1 MFPFLII
8 NDMNQMKTK
17 IDADKVL
24 DELIKT
30 SSKCIE
36 IFGEKEEVR
45 EMRMN
50 EVKNE
55 LKMASEKIDLNDRK
69 VYTFSNGQKEEM
81 SNKVV
86 IDHPE
91 SLLNVNMIDIDSR
104 NRKNEVEID
113 FRFKYLD
120 EMMKYMAN
128 EFDINELNG
137 IEFVEF
143 CRELIEMNIPFKMD
157 IMNRIYNGSN
167 EYGVGWKNRSV
178 VVKRNEVQ
186 NDDKQVEVHV
196 SFLMKILNKFFRI
209 FKKRNEKKNTDTF
222 VIVNEYK
229 MMYDYMS
236 IKLSDMKYNDKDER
250 FEFVI
255 DNKYESIIQCFIK
268 FIEDGSSDY
277 NTLIE
282 HLDRRRVNEFVNEG
296 LIDMNNEDVHYFFF
310 PLYSPFLRNTIL
322 FGNEYDDKLRE
333 WVGDYKWR
341 LLYRAS
347 ENDYTAESFHEY
359 CDNKGPTLVII
370 KSDGGWLFGGYTTR
384 SWSGRSIYN
393 DMI

>member
-1 MFPFLII
+1 
-8 NDMNQMKTK
+8 MKTK

-24 DELIKT
+24 DELMKA
-30 SSKCIE
+30 SSSCIE
-36 IFGEKEEVR
+36 VFGEKEELDKMSV
-45 EMRMN
+45 N

-55 LKMASEKIDLNDRK
+55 LKIASEKIDLNDRK

-81 SNKVV
+81 SNEVV

-91 SLLNVNMIDIDSR
+91 CLLNVNMIDIDSR
-104 NRKNEVEID
+104 NDKNEIEID

-120 EMMKYMAN
+120 EMMKYVAN
-128 EFDINELNG
+128 EYDINELNG
-137 IEFVEF
+137 IEFVAF
-143 CRELIEMNIPFKMD
+143 CRELIEMRVPFKMD

-178 VVKRNEVQ
+178 VVTRNEVQ
-186 NDDKQVEVHV
+186 NDDKQVEVH
-196 SFLMKILNKFFRI
+196 SCSIMKILNKLFRI
-209 FKKRNEKKNTDTF
+209 FKKRNEKKNTDTI
-222 VIVNEYK
+222 VIMNEYK
-229 MMYDYMS
+229 MIYNYM
-236 IKLSDMKYNDKDER
+236 KLRLRLSDMKYNDRDER

-255 DNKYESIIQCFIK
+255 DDKYEPIIQSFSK
-268 FIEDGSSDY
+268 FIEDGNIDY
-277 NTLIE
+277 DSLIE
-282 HLDRRRVNEFVNEG
+282 NVDRRRVNEFVNEG
-296 LIDMNNEDVHYFFF
+296 LIDMNNEDVHRFFF